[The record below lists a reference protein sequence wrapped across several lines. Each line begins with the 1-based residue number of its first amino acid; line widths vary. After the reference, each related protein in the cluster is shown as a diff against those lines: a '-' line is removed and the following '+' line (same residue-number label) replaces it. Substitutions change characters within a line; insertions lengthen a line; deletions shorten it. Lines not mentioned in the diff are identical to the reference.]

1 MENIQHKVT
10 IVWHLNSAQYEH
22 QLKALNDGK
31 LANVQ
36 YFKNAD
42 ECVDFITFPSNT
54 NDKVL
59 LVMSNQLY
67 QASFIAQSSI
77 STRLLNVHQTP
88 SISLRN
94 VSFGYKDRS
103 RCFDNSKPSRQ
114 TLSKIIRHNKLI
126 NYLGFLLRSH
136 SLFYCSVQ

>member
-59 LVMSNQLY
+59 LVMCDY
-67 QASFIAQSSI
+67 SI
-77 STRLLNVHQTP
+77 SEIVVIGVDKFSQLMNCYP
-88 SISLRN
+88 A
-94 VSFGYKDRS
+94 
-103 RCFDNSKPSRQ
+103 
-114 TLSKIIRHNKLI
+114 
-126 NYLGFLLRSH
+126 LG
-136 SLFYCSVQ
+136 